1 MTKRD
6 RIQEKKIEKC
16 KYGAI
21 QNPVNMPIRL
31 LASLW
36 SI

>member
-6 RIQEKKIEKC
+6 RNQEKKIEKC

-21 QNPVNMPIRL
+21 QSPVNMSIRL

-36 SI
+36 NI